1 MPETSPQTKH
11 QAPPTP
17 GGSLRA
23 LMRDPLSF
31 FLTITREY
39 GDVVCYRPAPEPAY
53 LVNHPDYI
61 RHILQSNHHNYSK
74 ATYINNMFKEAIA
87 DGLLTSEGDTWL
99 QQRRLMQPAFHNQ
112 RIAKLDTVIANECN
126 AMLDRWQTNART
138 GEPVDIVKEMATL
151 TLSITAKVLFGV
163 ELGDRA
169 GSVGQAVNMGADLL
183 EKPRNPRFRNALQ
196 EVDQV
201 VLAIIAERRKSNVDS
216 GDLLSLMLE
225 TRDEETG
232 QGMDDQQVRNQV
244 ITLLLAGYETT
255 ANALTWTWFLLVQ
268 HPDELEK
275 LRAEVETVLAGKQ
288 APRFD
293 DLARLRYSRMVFE
306 EGMRIYP
313 PAWIMGRKSL
323 AEDEVGDFR
332 IPANTV
338 IAISPYTMHRHPG
351 FWESPE
357 VFDPERFTPE
367 RSAGRH
373 RFAYLPFG
381 GGPRQ
386 CIGNNLAMAE
396 AQIIIP
402 MVVRRYN
409 LELLPDQPIKPDPLF
424 ILRPNREIFMMLSER

>member
-1 MPETSPQTKH
+1 MPEPATRSQQK
-11 QAPPTP
+11 APPSP
-17 GGSLRA
+17 DGSLRA

-31 FLTITREY
+31 FLTITRQY
-39 GDVVCYRPAPEPAY
+39 GDVVRYRPAPEPAY

-74 ATYINNMFKEAIA
+74 ATYINNMFKLAIA
-87 DGLLTSEGDTWL
+87 DGLLVSEGDTWL

-112 RIAKLDTVIANECN
+112 RIAKLDAVIANECLV
-126 AMLDRWQTNART
+126 MLERWQAKARSN
-138 GEPVDIVKEMATL
+138 EPINIAREMATL

-163 ELGDRA
+163 ELGERA
-169 GSVGQAVNMGADLL
+169 GSVGQAVNMAADLL
-183 EKPRNPRFRNALQ
+183 EKPRNPRFHNALQ
-196 EVDQV
+196 EVEQV
-201 VLAIIAERRKSNVDS
+201 VYAIIAERRKSNEDS
-216 GDLLSLMLE
+216 DDLLSIMLE
-225 TRDEETG
+225 ARDEETG
-232 QGMDDQQVRNQV
+232 QGMDDLQLRNQV

-255 ANALTWTWFLLVQ
+255 ANALTWTWFLLAQ
-268 HPDELEK
+268 HPGEVQK
-275 LRAEVETVLAGKQ
+275 LQAEVESALAGRPT
-288 APRFD
+288 PRFE
-293 DLARLRYSRMVFE
+293 DLPHLLYARMVFE

-313 PAWIMGRKSL
+313 PAWILGRKAL
-323 AEDEVGDFR
+323 ADDIVGDFR

-338 IAISPYTMHRHPG
+338 VAISPYTMHRHPD

-357 VFDPERFTPE
+357 IFDPERFTPE
-367 RSAGRH
+367 RSNGRH

-402 MVVRRYN
+402 MVVRRFN

-424 ILRPNREIFMMLSER
+424 ILRPNREILMRLEAR